1 MSRFTPIDLSA
12 YPISDV
18 LETLGFEAYLARDKA
33 ELETRWEGLRTTR
46 PELPAFDTLVL
57 ETDPAAIVLQVG
69 AYRETL
75 LRGRINDRVRSL
87 TLAGALGRALDHI
100 GVTYY
105 RTPRLVITPATVD
118 AAAVMED
125 DETYRQRLAIAP
137 ESWSTAG
144 PVGAYVFWGL
154 SASGD
159 VLDIAV
165 YSEDEG
171 VCLAPRVR
179 VVVLSRTGSGA
190 APAPTLSAVRDQL
203 RRADLRPLGDLV
215 TVESAVVTTF
225 NLSIA
230 LRVRSG
236 VSAEVVRLAAEA
248 RVRAFT
254 EGRLRWAGEDVTGP
268 VWLIGRTF
276 TVETLAGVAM
286 GGDPNIIDVDV
297 AGGDINPPDAG
308 YTEAALAD
316 VGAPDFEPLDDAVTE
331 HLFNAPRLGTLT
343 VTATV
348 APIGWIG

>member
-12 YPISDV
+12 YPIADV

-33 ELETRWEGLRTTR
+33 ELENRWEGLRTTR

-75 LRGRINDRVRSL
+75 LRARVNDRVRSL
-87 TLAGALGRALDHI
+87 TLAGALRRALDHI

-105 RTPRLVITPATVD
+105 RTPRLTITPATVD

-179 VVVLSRTGSGA
+179 VVVLSRTGNGTAPSG
-190 APAPTLSAVRDQL
+190 TLNAVRDQL
-203 RRADLRPLGDLV
+203 RRADLRPLADLV
-215 TVESAVVTTF
+215 TVESAVVAPFDLTI
-225 NLSIA
+225 N

-248 RVRAFT
+248 RVRGFT

-297 AGGDINPPDAG
+297 EGADINAPDVG
-308 YTEAALAD
+308 YTEAALAG
-316 VGAPDFEPLDDAVTE
+316 VGAPNFDPLADEVTE